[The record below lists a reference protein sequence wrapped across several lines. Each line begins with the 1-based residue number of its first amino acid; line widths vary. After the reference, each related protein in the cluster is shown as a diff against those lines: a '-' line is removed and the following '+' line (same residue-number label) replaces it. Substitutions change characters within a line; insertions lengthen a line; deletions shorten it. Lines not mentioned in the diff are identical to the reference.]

1 MGKLIKNAFGVAA
14 GVLAISLPA
23 FAGNP
28 TVSVPEPG
36 MLPLFAIAAVAF
48 YIAKKRKK

>member
-1 MGKLIKNAFGVAA
+1 MANIIKKVVAVAA
-14 GVLAISLPA
+14 GVLTISFPA
-23 FAGNP
+23 FAGFTP
-28 TVSVPEPG
+28 VPVPEPG